1 MAVPKNSSVQKIQM
15 RLKSSS
21 EISQRT
27 WTHRELSSTS
37 AMSSPGRTKPVS
49 QPQKR
54 RLAPRRKGGVFIC
67 LSSSELSQ
75 VLLNSAKLQYAEL
88 ARVIAHRAGLERGA
102 AGFRDHQ
109 HQQRDI
115 EAFDFFH
122 KLPPRFVPG
131 QEHTKAAAD
140 RRDMIE
146 HQMLQRCKWLVVA
159 GTDRRQNLQH
169 LLRVGQAPAG
179 SEPVGLRADE

>member
-1 MAVPKNSSVQKIQM
+1 M

-67 LSSSELSQ
+67 VSSSEPSQ
-75 VLLNSAKLQYAEL
+75 VLLDSSELQNPEF
-88 ARVIAHRAGLERGA
+88 VGIIAHRTGLECGA
-102 AGFRDHQ
+102 AWFRNHQ
-109 HQQRDI
+109 NQQRDI
-115 EAFDFFH
+115 EALDFFH
-122 KLPPRFVPG
+122 KFPPRFVPR

-140 RRDMIE
+140 RCDVIE

-169 LLRVGQAPAG
+169 LLCV
-179 SEPVGLRADE
+179 